1 MPEISRVVVP
11 LLPQSKVSFG
21 ACSPW
26 RPFPWTK
33 ILSPASSI
41 RTPMLRK
48 QPIVERQSAPLRKPV
63 ISVVPLAME
72 PNMMLRWEMDLSPG
86 MTISPLRGARLQ

>member
-33 ILSPASSI
+33 ILSHAAEAADRGETVRSF
-41 RTPMLRK
+41 K
-48 QPIVERQSAPLRKPV
+48 EAG
-63 ISVVPLAME
+63 
-72 PNMMLRWEMDLSPG
+72 D
-86 MTISPLRGARLQ
+86 LRGAFSDGAEHDAPMGDGFISRYDDLPS